1 MKDHTRVRAALW
13 RTKRTRGALRRPS
26 LAATTIALVAT
37 LLPGKTSQAV
47 FYTPCTTTLLAV
59 QVSGNGIAI
68 ASSQSVSQT
77 VICLELGANEA
88 VTGTLTITGVQAA
101 LPTVDGQ
108 STACQND
115 PGYKRQFGAAIL
127 TTSFFIDTAMP
138 SGDVEVCLG
147 AGSLGARV
155 LMLAQIG
162 GVPQVG
168 FTPAT
173 TPFGVSAAPAWPT
186 TGPSSSCD
194 YAPFGTYPD
203 VYMTSPSGS
212 LWLGIRPLTN
222 DSVCVRYQGAVTVGG
237 VLTSPLTVPGPACT
251 MNVVSVTDPF
261 TISLTATQP
270 GAWPFSLCLTGSLIG
285 ALDLGVTN
293 PTTYAGSAWT
303 PDPDSMI

>member
-1 MKDHTRVRAALW
+1 MNDHRRVLAAL
-13 RTKRTRGALRRPS
+13 RPTKRTGALSRHA

-59 QVSGNGIAI
+59 QVSGEGLAI
-68 ASSQSVSQT
+68 ASSQSASQT
-77 VICLELGANEA
+77 VICLELGATEA

-155 LMLAQIG
+155 LTLAQVG
-162 GVPQVG
+162 GVPQVV

-173 TPFGVSAAPAWPT
+173 TPLGFAEPPWPT

-194 YAPFGTYPD
+194 YEPFGTYPD
-203 VYMTSPSGS
+203 VYVTSPSGS
-212 LWLGIRPLTN
+212 LWLGIRPLNN

-237 VLTSPLTVPGPACT
+237 VLTSPLTVPGPGCT
-251 MNVVSVTDPF
+251 MNVFSVTDPF
-261 TISLTATQP
+261 TISLTGTQP

-285 ALDLGVTN
+285 ALDLAVTN